1 MRYPDLHC
9 VLGVSCKLALS
20 KTQVPNEESLRS
32 LATKLDEMAPKI
44 PYHLWIEQP

>member
-1 MRYPDLHC
+1 MSRKL
-9 VLGVSCKLALS
+9 VLI
-20 KTQVPNEESLRS
+20 KTQVPNEEALRS